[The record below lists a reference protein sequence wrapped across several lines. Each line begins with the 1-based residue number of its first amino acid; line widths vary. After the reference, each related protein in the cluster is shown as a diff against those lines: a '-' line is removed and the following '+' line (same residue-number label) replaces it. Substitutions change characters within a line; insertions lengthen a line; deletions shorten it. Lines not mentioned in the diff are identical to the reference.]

1 MSIVENVARQNRER
15 DIASALA
22 TLNGHA
28 SSSSG
33 NLPGLEV
40 PRAPSL
46 QVKQTSSTALG
57 VPARDR
63 PGQQVPNGRPR
74 SLDIERSESAPS
86 TSRVNTAST
95 APPTKLRSTPSS
107 EVKGTPTSSV
117 VGSSGTNPSTSSQ
130 FARVPLRSALRNA
143 SRTPS
148 PNPVAFTATAIPSQ
162 GQNKFV
168 TEFNQVRER
177 SLEQVLSATQ
187 SSSVPD
193 LRDSMSISSY
203 ETGRESPMSSS
214 PSPPSPTLLPTL
226 SPAPLPH
233 TSLAPP
239 LLYDQDSRDQSG
251 GASSTVSTET
261 PPTARR
267 KSVRMSLQPTFSPP
281 PPSVA
286 AYDQLDEDEDEAVNT
301 WSDRSVEGWK
311 TRTGSHA
318 VAAAIP
324 TDVWQDSSEE
334 DEEYSRARRL
344 LGRVT
349 KGKGKV

>member
-1 MSIVENVARQNRER
+1 SSVTPRATSPGSRGTKSGTLHTPNGSADQSLMSIVENVARQNRER

-33 NLPGLEV
+33 NLPGSEV

-57 VPARDR
+57 MPARDR

-74 SLDIERSESAPS
+74 SLDIQRSESAPS

-148 PNPVAFTATAIPSQ
+148 PNPVAFTAPAILSQ
-162 GQNKFV
+162 GQNRFV
-168 TEFNQVRER
+168 TESNQVRER

-214 PSPPSPTLLPTL
+214 PSPPSPTL
-226 SPAPLPH
+226 
-233 TSLAPP
+233 
-239 LLYDQDSRDQSG
+239 G

-281 PPSVA
+281 PSVP
-286 AYDQLDEDEDEAVNT
+286 AYDQLDEDEAVNT

-344 LGRVT
+344 LSRVT